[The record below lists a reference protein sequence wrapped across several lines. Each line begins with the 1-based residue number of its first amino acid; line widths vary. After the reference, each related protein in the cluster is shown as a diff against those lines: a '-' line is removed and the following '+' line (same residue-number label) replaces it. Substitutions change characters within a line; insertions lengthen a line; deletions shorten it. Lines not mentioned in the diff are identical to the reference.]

1 MPLSRTVIEKRA
13 VKAGVKASKR
23 RHHLVSEEELLSLRV
38 QIMPAVLRLV
48 LGLLGIALL
57 SASWFAWP
65 SDSNII
71 QGLEAFIGVFALLFG
86 MFGVRRTLSNVLD
99 SFESVD
105 LVEGILE
112 VIGNAVS
119 SVDL

>member
-13 VKAGVKASKR
+13 VKAGVKASKK

-86 MFGVRRTLSNVLD
+86 IFGVRRTLSNVLD